1 MPERFVSMRAY
12 LRALYKCH
20 LPFPFLSFPVTVEG
34 VYLSAATAHKS
45 NDVTAQV
52 AADDDETRT
61 TYVDE
66 PAALKVEV
74 RQTGLLS
81 PAAAGAGDKP
91 LPTANGPTWP
101 VVTRPR
107 LSRTLDLTT
116 SRCVDASSTM
126 TAAAAPPDVGPSTTS
141 TPPPT
146 EVLSASRVT
155 ALADDTVYSI
165 QRNAQSTHT
174 IFVYY

>member
-12 LRALYKCH
+12 LRALYKYH
-20 LPFPFLSFPVTVEG
+20 LPFPFLSFAVTVEG
-34 VYLSAATAHKS
+34 VHLSATAHKS

-61 TYVDE
+61 TYADE

-81 PAAAGAGDKP
+81 PAAAAGDKP

-126 TAAAAPPDVGPSTTS
+126 TAAAAAPPDVGPSTTS

-146 EVLSASRVT
+146 EVLSVLHASP
-155 ALADDTVYSI
+155 
-165 QRNAQSTHT
+165 
-174 IFVYY
+174 